1 MHNTPRPPATT
12 PPRPKGPSKARIA
25 ATIALQT
32 PAHPRPPA
40 SDRHAPRPIRAQ
52 RAADEFARWRPQNP
66 NATSAELRRRW
77 RQIQVDWNLS
87 TPASPP
93 R

>member
-1 MHNTPRPPATT
+1 MKHGQPNRRPP
-12 PPRPKGPSKARIA
+12 PQRSKTRFA

-32 PAHPRPPA
+32 PAHPRTPA
-40 SDRHAPRPIRAQ
+40 SDRYGPRPIRAQ
-52 RAADEFARWRPQNP
+52 RAADEFAHWRTQNP
-66 NATSAELRRRW
+66 NATSAGLRRRW
-77 RQIQVDWNLS
+77 RQIQADWNLS